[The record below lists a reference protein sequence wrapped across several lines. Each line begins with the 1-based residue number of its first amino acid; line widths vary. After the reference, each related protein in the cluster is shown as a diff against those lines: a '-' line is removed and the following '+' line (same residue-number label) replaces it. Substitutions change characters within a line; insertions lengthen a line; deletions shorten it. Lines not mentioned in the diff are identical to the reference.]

1 MWQRKK
7 RKWLYVVSLVM
18 MHTRSQSICILKK
31 RIYMQKFILE
41 KYVLLLMRN
50 AVYININ

>member
-1 MWQRKK
+1 M
-7 RKWLYVVSLVM
+7 YVVSLVM
-18 MHTRSQSICILKK
+18 MHARSQSNCIPKK

-50 AVYININ
+50 AVYIDIN

>member
-7 RKWLYVVSLVM
+7 RKWLYVVSLVL
-18 MHTRSQSICILKK
+18 MHTRSQSNCILKK

-50 AVYININ
+50 AVYIDIN